1 MKTEALRRVYLF
13 QSLKNAELEQIL
25 SIARRW
31 KFSAAEFVFRE
42 GDEGD
47 RFYLILSGEVRISK
61 QVPGI
66 GEEALAVLRAGDFF
80 GEMALIDDAPRS
92 ADAIA
97 NQDTTLLGIER
108 KEFESLLFLNKEL
121 AYSVLWAFSRTL
133 SQRLRE
139 MNDRVQALLAMRGG
153 F

>member
-13 QSLKNAELEQIL
+13 QSLKNSELEQIL

-31 KFSAAEFVFRE
+31 KFSDGQAVFQE

-66 GEEALAVLRAGDFF
+66 GEEALAVLKPGDFF

-97 NQDTTLLGIER
+97 NRDTTLLGIER
-108 KEFESLLFLNKEL
+108 KEFESLLFLNKDL
-121 AYSVLWAFSRTL
+121 AYAVLWAFSRTFC
-133 SQRLRE
+133 QRIRE
-139 MNDRVQALLAMRGG
+139 MNDKLQALLAMRGG

>member
-1 MKTEALRRVYLF
+1 MKTEALRKVYLF
-13 QSLKNAELEQIL
+13 QSLKNSELEQIL

-31 KFSAAEFVFRE
+31 KYSNGQAVFRE

-66 GEEALAVLRAGDFF
+66 GEEALAVLKPGDFF
-80 GEMALIDDAPRS
+80 GEMALIDDSPRS

-97 NQDTTLLGIER
+97 NRDTTLLGIER
-108 KEFESLLFLNKEL
+108 KEFESLLFLNKDL
-121 AYSVLWAFSRTL
+121 AYSVLWAFSRTFC
-133 SQRLRE
+133 QRIRE
-139 MNDRVQALLAMRGG
+139 MNDRLQALLAMRGG

>member
-1 MKTEALRRVYLF
+1 MKTEALKRVYLF

-25 SIARRW
+25 SIAKRW
-31 KFSAAEFVFRE
+31 KFDAGEHIFRE
-42 GDEGD
+42 GDEGN

-66 GEEALAVLRAGDFF
+66 GEEALAVLRPGDFF

-92 ADAIA
+92 ADSIA
-97 NQDTTLLGIER
+97 NQETTLLGIER
-108 KEFESLLFLNKEL
+108 KEFESLLFLNKDL
-121 AYSVLWAFSRTL
+121 AYAVLWAFSRTL
-133 SQRLRE
+133 CQRLRE